1 MPLAMTVRAQG
12 DGILHRILTV
22 VSQRDNV
29 MNLKIR
35 PPCCLAIER
44 SRLFTT
50 FASPSGAIEDLC
62 DNVWVAFKDSGGN
75 KACNRRRGLFSLA
88 PRRGTRNASWPV
100 SSPSSCYPNEPQR
113 PLSNERTSARRNSG
127 AIPCAL
133 ILIRMLEHF
142 GVGRWFGLGN
152 ASALWGEG
160 FRHLQPMALLP
171 HPTAKRGMP
180 FAGNFSE
187 VLSVPVSWAPAEG
200 IHAGLG
206 VMRRSD
212 PLSLRHLEEMMA
224 ERGISV
230 DHSTVHRWA
239 LKLLPMLEQAF
250 RRHKR
255 AVGRSWRMDETYI
268 KVKGE
273 WKYLYRA
280 VDKAGDTVDFLF
292 RAKRDTAAAR
302 RYFETA
308 IDQNGAPGM
317 VTIDKSSA
325 NLAGLHAINAQR
337 ERPIRIRQA
346 KYLNNIVEQ
355 DHRAIKRRTR
365 PMLGFKVFRC
375 ARILLGGIEV
385 MNMIVK
391 GQMKYARGT
400 NPSAADQFYSLAM

>member
-1 MPLAMTVRAQG
+1 MKTLNPAVAKVLKRLHHPLEVMLTCVR
-12 DGILHRILTV
+12 
-22 VSQRDNV
+22 
-29 MNLKIR
+29 
-35 PPCCLAIER
+35 
-44 SRLFTT
+44 
-50 FASPSGAIEDLC
+50 
-62 DNVWVAFKDSGGN
+62 WYVA
-75 KACNRRRGLFSLA
+75 
-88 PRRGTRNASWPV
+88 
-100 SSPSSCYPNEPQR
+100 Y
-113 PLSNERTSARRNSG
+113 
-127 AIPCAL
+127 
-133 ILIRMLEHF
+133 
-142 GVGRWFGLGN
+142 
-152 ASALWGEG
+152 
-160 FRHLQPMALLP
+160 
-171 HPTAKRGMP
+171 
-180 FAGNFSE
+180 
-187 VLSVPVSWAPAEG
+187 
-200 IHAGLG
+200 
-206 VMRRSD
+206 

-239 LKLLPMLEQAF
+239 LKLLPVLEKAF

-302 RYFETA
+302 RYFEKA
-308 IDQNGAPGM
+308 IDQNGAPGT
-317 VTIDKSSA
+317 VTIDKSGA

-385 MNMIVK
+385 MHMIVK

-400 NPSAADQFYSLAM
+400 NPSAADQFYSLAT